1 MIPPRISALAI
12 RHSNGDGCR
21 RGVIFL
27 ISTSCV
33 VLTFACGGGP
43 GSQTGSRTFCKQKDK
58 AFEFFFLSI
67 LKIGPTGPT
76 TGEWIA
82 NWSFYLTNWQ
92 LEVARHARL
101 TGGFHLVFTP
111 TTKRRR

>member
-1 MIPPRISALAI
+1 MWCNVPYFDILRGADL
-12 RHSNGDGCR
+12 CVWR
-21 RGVIFL
+21 RPGVTDIL
-27 ISTSCV
+27 
-33 VLTFACGGGP
+33 
-43 GSQTGSRTFCKQKDK
+43 QTKRQGFCIV
-58 AFEFFFLSI
+58 FLSI
-67 LKIGPTGPT
+67 LKIGPPGPT